1 MKNTT
6 QELINQIKQTD
17 DIEKFLLEHKE
28 DLLTETTHGLLNQL
42 LGEKNMKIAVVAERA
57 GQGDYVYKVFGGKR
71 KASRDILAAIAIGMK
86 LDIAQTQ
93 LLMRISGYS
102 SLDPRVRRDSVI
114 IYALEKGVDINT
126 VNDILYDLQENT
138 L

>member
-6 QELINQIKQTD
+6 QELINQIKQAD
-17 DIEKFLLEHKE
+17 NIEEFLRTHKD
-28 DLLTETTHGLLNQL
+28 DLLSETTHGLLNQL
-42 LGEKNMKIAVVAERA
+42 VSEKDMKISEVAERS

-71 KASRDILAAIAIGMK
+71 KASRNILIAIALGMK
-86 LDIAQTQ
+86 LNIAQTQ
-93 LLMRISGYS
+93 LLMRVSGYS

-114 IYALEKGVDINT
+114 IYALEKSVDT
-126 VNDILYDLQENT
+126 ERVNDILYDLGEST